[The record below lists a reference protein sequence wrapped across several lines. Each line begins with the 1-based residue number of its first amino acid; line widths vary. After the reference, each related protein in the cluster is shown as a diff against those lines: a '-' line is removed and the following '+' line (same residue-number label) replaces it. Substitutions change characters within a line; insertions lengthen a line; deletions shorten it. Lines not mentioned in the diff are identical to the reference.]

1 MRRFV
6 LGWKT
11 LGHETRLKAHIVN
24 YADDFVIC
32 CRGTA
37 DKAMSAMRD
46 MMAKLKLTVNEAKTR
61 RCRVWNE
68 SFDFL
73 GYTIGKC
80 YSPVTG
86 RAYIGTRPSRKK
98 IVRLCRAIHAMTGRD
113 MVWADVGGSDCATQ
127 PLAGRLGELL
137 LPGTGEQGV
146 PFGRSIRP
154 SSAPSVVACEA
165 QAPSGAE
172 KSRFPDQ
179 YLEQQLGLVRLRA
192 KTRTF
197 PWANA

>member
-37 DKAMSAMRD
+37 VKAMNVMRD

-73 GYTIGKC
+73 GYTVGKC

-86 RAYIGTRPSRKK
+86 RAYLGTRPSRKK
-98 IVRLCRAIHAMTGRD
+98 IARLCQAIHAMTGRN
-113 MVWADVGGSDCATQ
+113 MVWAEDEDRIERLNCLLNGWANYFCLGSVSKAY
-127 PLAGRLGELL
+127 RLIDQYTRHRLRQWLRAKHRLQGE
-137 LPGTGEQGV
+137 
-146 PFGRSIRP
+146 
-154 SSAPSVVACEA
+154 
-165 QAPSGAE
+165 E

-179 YLEQQLGLVRLRA
+179 YLEQRLGLIRLRA